1 MKTLIGTMLTLALLI
16 VLLALLTGCEESN
29 QRTLWGQGELPTD
42 WQETF
47 GADNGAR
54 LDFVQ
59 TQKINTQ
66 VQAMQELLKRVQ
78 ALELENPAEL
88 AERVRKLEDA
98 TQSGIESENNQC
110 QHPGIEAFRPTDEA
124 SGCYRYGYGPQA
136 EKEEKMTIYKQII
149 KNQPIVLKYRRVRG
163 KKVANMDFACCDCGL
178 VHNIALVPL
187 KTRLKTYFWRDNR
200 RTANHRQGKK
210 K

>member
-1 MKTLIGTMLTLALLI
+1 MKTLIGTMLTLALLV

-66 VQAMQELLKRVQ
+66 AQAVQELLKRVQ

-98 TQSGIESENNQC
+98 TQSGIESGNN
-110 QHPGIEAFRPTDEA
+110 
-124 SGCYRYGYGPQA
+124 
-136 EKEEKMTIYKQII
+136 
-149 KNQPIVLKYRRVRG
+149 
-163 KKVANMDFACCDCGL
+163 
-178 VHNIALVPL
+178 
-187 KTRLKTYFWRDNR
+187 
-200 RTANHRQGKK
+200 
-210 K
+210 